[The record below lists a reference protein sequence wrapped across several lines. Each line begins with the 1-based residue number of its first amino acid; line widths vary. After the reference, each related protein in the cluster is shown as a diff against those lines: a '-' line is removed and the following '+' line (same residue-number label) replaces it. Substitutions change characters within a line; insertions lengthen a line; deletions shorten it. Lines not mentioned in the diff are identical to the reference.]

1 MNTKK
6 ILYRILKVIW
16 IFIGISI
23 TIITSLIY
31 SKMNSPTGLGIIVW
45 VILFTIG
52 IYSLFFYIG
61 ITLLFLVIKWLVK
74 KIRKNKR

>member
-1 MNTKK
+1 MKTKK
-6 ILYRILKVIW
+6 IGYRILKVVW
-16 IFIGISI
+16 SLIGIFLVLF
-23 TIITSLIY
+23 TSLIY

-61 ITLLFLVIKWLVK
+61 ITLLFLVIKWLIK
-74 KIRKNKR
+74 KFRGKRK